1 MQHDSNVQT
10 AEAEISEYH
19 CKCGG
24 LILPDFESYK
34 VDDEVNF
41 MRQQVQQL
49 GGGLVS
55 VNQKAYTGIIT
66 KITGD
71 DIQVKSGNKL
81 YDLYRFGITPI
92 DAPGPIEY
100 SRIGKCR
107 CELDQQ
113 SMVED

>member
-1 MQHDSNVQT
+1 MHNDSNVEMQQVK
-10 AEAEISEYH
+10 ISKYH

-41 MRQQVQQL
+41 MQQQVKQL
-49 GGGLVS
+49 GSGLVS

-100 SRIGKCR
+100 SRIGKCC

-113 SMVED
+113 SRVEG